1 LLIQRVHGE
10 EVVPKRLQLSADTLA
25 LATELIALF
34 RGAQGG
40 TRGELEADLQVLEG
54 DQTDY
59 RVKRG
64 LAHHLA
70 SDFSTFEGVSPI
82 EPAALRQRV
91 FAVSAPSVPSPQQ
104 SLATLTA
111 VADALSRELS
121 RDISPEQVRAWLY
134 ADLPEAHVLTSFEA
148 PTPEVLLHRYNLA
161 QAQGVLYRASQ
172 VVITAHRNDPGEYK
186 LLFRYLKLFGL
197 MAYTEGDAEHGFTLT
212 IDGPASLFTVSP
224 RYGLALAKLLPALLH
239 VTRWHLTATLV
250 PRRLLPSTPQGTR
263 FTLEA
268 GCDLVSHY
276 PPGKPYDS
284 ILEQAFAAR
293 WAQTPTAWRLEREV
307 DLIPLP
313 GSVMVPDFR
322 LVHPDGRNVLLE
334 IVGYW
339 RPEYLRK
346 KFAQVR
352 RAGRKDVILAVSER
366 LNLER
371 AGVKRDDIP
380 ARVVWFKDR
389 LLPKAVLAMLEGSG
403 APSISPTSESV

>member
-1 LLIQRVHGE
+1 VHGE
-10 EVVPKRLQLSADTLA
+10 AVVPRRLPVTADTLA
-25 LATELIALF
+25 LATNLIALF
-34 RGAQGG
+34 RAAQGR
-40 TRGELEADLQVLEG
+40 TRGELEAELQVLEG

-64 LAHHLA
+64 LAHLLGT
-70 SDFSTFEGVSPI
+70 DFSTFEVGSPL

-91 FAVSAPSVPSPQQ
+91 FALSAPSVPSFQQ

-111 VADALSRELS
+111 VADALSRELV
-121 RDISPEQVRAWLY
+121 RDISPEQVRTWLY
-134 ADLPEAHVLTSFEA
+134 ADLPAAHVLTSFEA
-148 PTPEVLLHRYNLA
+148 PTPEALLQRYNLA

-172 VVITAHRNDPGEYK
+172 VVLTAHRNDPGEYK

-197 MAYTEGDAEHGFTLT
+197 MAYIEGDADHGFTLT
-212 IDGPASLFTVSP
+212 VDGPASLFTPSP

-239 VTRWHLTATLV
+239 VTRWSLTATLV
-250 PRRLLPSTPQGTR
+250 PRQGISAIPQGTR

-268 GCDLVSHY
+268 GCGLVSHY
-276 PPGKPYDS
+276 PPGQPYDS
-284 ILEQAFAAR
+284 MLEQAFAER
-293 WAQTPTAWRLEREV
+293 WAKTPTAWRLEREV

-322 LVHPDGRNVLLE
+322 LVHPDGRSVLLE

-339 RPEYLRK
+339 RPEYQRK

-352 RAGRKDVILAVSER
+352 RAGRADVILAVSER

-371 AGVKRDDIP
+371 AGVTRDDLP

-389 LLPKAVLAMLEGSG
+389 LLPKAVLALLQGSE
-403 APSISPTSESV
+403 APLISPMSEMG